1 MKIQYASD
9 LHLEL
14 SGNSKYVK
22 DIPFEVTGDILV
34 LAGDTAYLRDKNLP
48 DSKFWK
54 WASENYRKVF
64 LVPGN
69 HEYYGFGDVLENGD
83 SWSREILPN
92 VHYHQNKVV
101 RVDDTDFILSTLWS
115 QINPA
120 NEFAIWQ
127 GMSDFYQIRYGGKP
141 FMPGHFNDEH
151 RKCLE
156 FIKKSVAE
164 SNAKHIVVVTH
175 HLPTMALVASHHKR
189 SPLNSAFANNLDD
202 FIAESRID
210 VIISVG
216 YRVNSIRATAFRQWA
231 TSVLK
236 QYMIKG
242 YAVNQNAVSEQKY
255 EELKRALGL
264 LENVFGQNYHI
275 WDGQELYPSV
285 TVSLSPCP

>member
-22 DIPFEVTGDILV
+22 EIPFEVTGDILV
-34 LAGDTAYLRDKNLP
+34 LAGDTAYLRDKTLP
-48 DSKFWK
+48 NSKLWE
-54 WASENYRKVF
+54 WASENYQEVF

-141 FMPGHFNDEH
+141 FMPCHFNDEH

-156 FIKKSVAE
+156 FIKKSVVESDAE
-164 SNAKHIVVVTH
+164 HIVVVTH
-175 HLPTMALVASHHKR
+175 HLPTMALVAPHHKM

>member
-22 DIPFEVTGDILV
+22 EIPFEVTGDILV

-48 DSKFWK
+48 NSKFWK
-54 WASENYRKVF
+54 WASENYREVF

-69 HEYYGFGDVLENGD
+69 HEYYGFSDVLENGD
-83 SWSREILPN
+83 SWSREILSN

-156 FIKKSVAE
+156 FIKKSVAG

-175 HLPTMALVASHHKR
+175 HLPTMAVVAPHHKK
-189 SPLNSAFANNLDD
+189 SPLNTAFAVDLHDY
-202 FIAESRID
+202 IADSRID
-210 VIISVG
+210 VWIYGHSHTNIDTEINGTKVVCNQLG
-216 YRVNSIRATAFRQWA
+216 YV
-231 TSVLK
+231 
-236 QYMIKG
+236 QYG
-242 YAVNQNAVSEQKY
+242 EHQY
-255 EELKRALGL
+255 G
-264 LENVFGQNYHI
+264 F
-275 WDGQELYPSV
+275 DGRKFIEV
-285 TVSLSPCP
+285 